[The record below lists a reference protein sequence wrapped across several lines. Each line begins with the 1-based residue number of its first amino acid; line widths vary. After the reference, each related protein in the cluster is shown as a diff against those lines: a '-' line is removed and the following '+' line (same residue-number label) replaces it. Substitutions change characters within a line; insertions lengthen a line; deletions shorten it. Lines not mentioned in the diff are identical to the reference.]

1 MALNKI
7 SEEIIEIRVDGARE
21 AEQEIDALSK
31 GLKDVESSTKKAD
44 KGTAQASQGFTKLQ
58 ASIATAGA
66 AAAGFQAAMA
76 AAGAAMSAIKAPI
89 NLAVDFETQFNQI
102 KTLNSEIGDDLR
114 TKLLELAKNVP
125 QTAGDLTSAAYQAIS
140 AGIDPGQVT
149 EFLEAASKSAVAAG
163 GSLTESVELLTAGVN
178 AFGKQGE
185 TAASVADKLFATV
198 KRGVTTIPELNAV
211 FGRAAA
217 TAASYGIGLDEV
229 LGAIAT
235 LTKQGLPTA
244 EAVTRVNAA
253 IKELSREGGTAAK
266 ALKKQGVQVG
276 VLALQQK
283 GLVGVLEEVNKAT
296 GGQANEIS
304 KLSTRT
310 EAIGGMLALTGAN
323 MEGFR
328 ATVQGVANDVGAS
341 GEAFDV
347 MNSGTQGAINSF
359 NSLKEGVLRELGE
372 QTLPALNELFRALSQ
387 ALTGSSGATRGLGV
401 ALGGIIKTITFM
413 IDNVG
418 KLGITLTAA
427 FAGTYATKFI
437 KEVGVM
443 RGVLQAFQAFSSTQG
458 IASGAKFAQGFVTT
472 AIRSFAGPALVG
484 AIALAATTAIDAMMD
499 SADEKAEERR
509 ERQRKESD
517 QDLADFAKREGI
529 RLSTI
534 EARIK
539 GESRLASVDQ
549 LRAKAARESNRS
561 NQELADGLTNLT
573 RKIDENKTG
582 SITLADLYFE
592 NREAAEALI
601 QTLNTQESSY
611 SAVVQEQ
618 NAAIASA
625 KTLDEVNKA
634 LSTGQTKLVEQL
646 GKAEANLEENISTLA
661 AFENQLETSSANVFK
676 FERGLKAAQRAFEL
690 TGEGGE
696 NIPILEKRL
705 KAAQISAEEAAAGV
719 NIFSVKVADNREAIA
734 NAGQKLE
741 ENAKKLV
748 ENKQQI
754 AEASAEYER
763 NKTTI
768 DGSKSAIEK
777 EIEALRASAQERK
790 TFAAGNKTFI
800 DAIEQALQIQIK
812 QLRDRERAAEE
823 QEKAAKARRERSK
836 KAIEQAAKSERS
848 LNVQRL
854 KNQEQDIQ
862 RETELAVQKLENIRT
877 ISLARLEAQ
886 TDLDELEKLEES
898 RRINAELDEQ
908 VQARRIEG
916 LAELNN
922 KRHEVIEA
930 TEKEAIATIRN
941 KDISSQAKDA
951 LIKAEEE
958 KTRVKVAELDKR
970 TKAETD
976 AITRE
981 AEAAKK
987 VADVKAPAEDAA
999 AVAARQAREAEVR
1012 RIELDL
1018 MREDSQERRK
1028 LEYKIKEEEFI
1039 ARLEQ
1044 LKVHQDQQEQ
1054 LVKDFKAREVEIE
1067 RKAAEEREQIVRRQQ
1082 ASAADAVSGM
1092 FGDLAMVADAVG
1104 ASDSFVGKLEAA
1116 QILAKGVYHAFQ
1128 GASDQAD
1135 ALSAFATGD
1144 AVTGTAKQAAAIA
1157 HFAQAAAAPIMAA
1170 QASAGGGG
1178 GGRGVAGGAGGG
1190 GAAPSGPRR
1199 TSEERVRE
1207 REEQRATI
1215 QFGDIVLSDIPALL
1229 SRQGQRALGQ
1239 QIAGDVAREIN
1250 RSRARPGGFRV

>member
-7 SEEIIEIRVDGARE
+7 SEEIIEIRVDGAKE

-185 TAASVADKLFATV
+185 TASSVADKLFATV

-217 TAASYGIGLDEV
+217 TASSYGIGLDEV

-244 EAVTRVNAA
+244 EAVTRVNAT

-296 GGQANEIS
+296 GGQADQIA
-304 KLSTRT
+304 KLSGRA
-310 EAIGGMLALTGAN
+310 EAVGGMLALTGAN

-328 ATVQGVANDVGAS
+328 ETVRGVNTDIGAS
-341 GEAFDV
+341 GEAYDI

-387 ALTGSSGATRGLGV
+387 VLTGSSGATKGLGV
-401 ALGGIIKTITFM
+401 ALSGIIKTITFM

-418 KLGITLTAA
+418 KLGITLTAV
-427 FAGTYATKFI
+427 FAGTYSTKFI

-443 RGVLQAFQAFSSTQG
+443 RGILQAFQSFSATQG
-458 IASGAKFAQGFVTT
+458 AASGAKFATGFITKAV
-472 AIRSFAGPALVG
+472 RSFAGPALVG
-484 AIALAATTAIDAMMD
+484 ALALAASTAIDAMMD
-499 SADEKAEERR
+499 SADEKADERR
-509 ERQRKESD
+509 ERQRKESN
-517 QDLADFAKREGI
+517 QDLADFGKRENV
-529 RLSTI
+529 RLAAI

-539 GESRLASVDQ
+539 GESRLAAVDQ
-549 LRAKAARESNRS
+549 LRAKAARESNRG
-561 NQELADGLTNLT
+561 NQELAEGLTNLT
-573 RKIDENKTG
+573 RKIDENKAG
-582 SITLADLYFE
+582 SLTLSDLYYE
-592 NREAAEALI
+592 NKEAAEALI
-601 QTLNTQESSY
+601 LTLNNQESSY
-611 SAVVQEQ
+611 SQVVQEQ

-634 LSTGQTKLVEQL
+634 LTTGQGKLAEQL
-646 GKAEANLEENISTLA
+646 SKAQSNLEENISTLA
-661 AFENQLETSSANVFK
+661 SFENQLEKSSADVFR
-676 FERGLKAAQRAFEL
+676 FERGLINAQRAFEL

-696 NIPILEKRL
+696 NIPILEERL
-705 KAAQISAEEAAAGV
+705 KKAQISAEEAAQQINV
-719 NIFSVKVADNREAIA
+719 FSIKVADNREAIA
-734 NAGQKLE
+734 NAGTVLEDNAEKL
-741 ENAKKLV
+741 AQ
-748 ENKQQI
+748 NKQQI
-754 AEASAEYER
+754 AEAALEYEK
-763 NKTTI
+763 NKAAI

-777 EIEALRASAQERK
+777 EIEALRASAEERK
-790 TFAAGNKTFI
+790 QFAAGNKTFI
-800 DAIEQALQIQIK
+800 DAIQKALELQIK
-812 QLRDRERAAEE
+812 QLRDKEQAEKK
-823 QEKAAKARRERSK
+823 QEDAAKARRERSK
-836 KAIEQAAKSERS
+836 KAIEQAAKSERG

-862 RETELAVQKLENIRT
+862 RETEIAVQKLENIRT
-877 ISLARLEAQ
+877 VSLAQLEAQ
-886 TDLDELEKLEES
+886 TDLSELAKLEES
-898 RRINAELDEQ
+898 RRINAEADEQ
-908 VQARRIEG
+908 IQARRIEG
-916 LAELNN
+916 LAELSN
-922 KRHEVIEA
+922 KRHEVIAA
-930 TEKEAIATIRN
+930 TEKEAIATIRSKN
-941 KDISSQAKDA
+941 ISNQAKDA

-958 KTRVKVAELDKR
+958 KTRVKVAEVDKR
-970 TKAETD
+970 TKAESD
-976 AITRE
+976 AIAKQ
-981 AEAAKK
+981 AETAKK
-987 VADVKAPAEDAA
+987 VAETQAPALTAEATAA
-999 AVAARQAREAEVR
+999 DLAQQREVDR
-1012 RIELDL
+1012 LKIDL
-1018 MREDSQERRK
+1018 MREGSQERREAERE
-1028 LEYKIKEEEFI
+1028 LRYEEFT

-1044 LKVHQDQQEQ
+1044 MKIEQDEQ
-1054 LVKDFKAREVEIE
+1054 LKLTKAFKEKEVELE
-1067 RKAAEEREQIVRRQQ
+1067 RLAAEEREQIVRRQQ
-1082 ASAADAVSGM
+1082 AAAADAVSGM

-1135 ALSAFATGD
+1135 ALSALPENPALFA
-1144 AVTGTAKQAAAIA
+1144 AKQAAAIA

-1170 QASAGGGG
+1170 RATS
-1178 GGRGVAGGAGGG
+1178 GGAGGG
-1190 GAAPSGPRR
+1190 GAGGGGARGGGVSASGPRR

-1215 QFGDIVLSDIPALL
+1215 QFGDIVLSDVPALL
-1229 SRQGQRALGQ
+1229 SRQGTRALGQ